1 MKKILNNAVNA
12 SLCTN
17 SYVAPTADVVGVSME
32 GVLCSSTPEAIL
44 QEWENGT
51 INW

>member
-1 MKKILNNAVNA
+1 MRKILNNAVNA

-32 GVLCSSTPEAIL
+32 GVLCTSGSVEGWKETEVID
-44 QEWENGT
+44 W
-51 INW
+51 

>member
-32 GVLCSSTPEAIL
+32 GVLCASGSIEGW
-44 QEWENGT
+44 QETTVDW
-51 INW
+51 